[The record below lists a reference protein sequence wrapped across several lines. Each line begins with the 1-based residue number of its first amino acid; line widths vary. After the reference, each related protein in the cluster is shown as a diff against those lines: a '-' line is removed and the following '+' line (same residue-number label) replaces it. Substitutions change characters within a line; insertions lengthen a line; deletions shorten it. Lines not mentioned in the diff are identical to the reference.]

1 MKLSRIIAIVLILG
15 GISTLFLSCAP
26 RPASTSTTQ
35 TQIVTI
41 QRGNLSVDITA
52 VGNLALSQKEE
63 LAFEI
68 PGTVENVLVEVGD
81 TVTKGQV
88 LVTLDT
94 TAWDTTLTTL
104 ERAVTSAERT
114 VTQKQISLRNAQN
127 AIVTAQ
133 NTVTS
138 KEFALRSAQFDLQTA
153 QDAVTQIAEIK
164 RLQDIIDE
172 QTDAINTLSGALR
185 SNAQVQLTQSKKDL
199 QAILAGS
206 STTVSSNV
214 ALDVAKK
221 QLTVEQ
227 KQLGIKQAQLDLDN
241 AKLAVDDAK
250 NAIAP
255 AQVDVQNAQ
264 DDLKTAQK
272 NLSDAKNNSPEVTA
286 PFDGFI
292 TAISVKGGDVVQKGK
307 VAVIVADPNKFEAD
321 LLVNETDISK
331 VRLGAIAS
339 VTLQAVQGVT
349 LTANITHIAP
359 TATNQQGV
367 VNYKVTVGIQPLE
380 LAVQAQ
386 RQSSANATTGI
397 APSGIPFGQGGPGFG
412 GGNLTQEQITQAI
425 QQRQQAAGG
434 QFGRGGPGFGG
445 GNLTQEQVTQAIQQR
460 QQTLAGQAGGL
471 TQIPPA
477 LSSRLA
483 QTTATS
489 AANIKLADGMT
500 VTVSLPVESR
510 TNVILAPNGAITT
523 RGGQTSVK
531 IAKADGTTEDRV
543 IQTGISDYQYT
554 EVTSG
559 LNEGE
564 KVTVTKT
571 TTTSTTTTTRQ
582 TTTPVRIPGVG
593 ALGR

>member
-425 QQRQQAAGG
+425 QQRQQ
-434 QFGRGGPGFGG
+434 
-445 GNLTQEQVTQAIQQR
+445 
-460 QQTLAGQAGGL
+460 TLAGQAGGL